1 MEVWGRGVEGRERL
15 RRTGWMMENNTCGT
29 LLVFVYVCECVRACV
44 RVHAGARTALGNDRF

>member
-1 MEVWGRGVEGRERL
+1 
-15 RRTGWMMENNTCGT
+15 MMENNTCGT